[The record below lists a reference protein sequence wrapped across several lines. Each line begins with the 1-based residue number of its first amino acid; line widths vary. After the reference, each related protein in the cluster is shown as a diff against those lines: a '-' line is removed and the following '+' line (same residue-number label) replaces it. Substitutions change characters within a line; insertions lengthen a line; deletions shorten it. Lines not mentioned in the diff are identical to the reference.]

1 MDFILAFCLLTYI
14 VVCGFM
20 LATWDVLV
28 EDGVPNWVLVLICVT
43 SPLSFFLLVYYIVK
57 AKDNGSKNP

>member
-20 LATWDVLV
+20 LATWDIMV
-28 EDGVPNWVLVLICVT
+28 EDGVPNWVLVGLCVI
-43 SPLSFFLLVYYIVK
+43 SPVSFFLLMYYIVK